1 MYERINL
8 LIGCDNVDKIKK
20 STVLVVGLG
29 GVGGYAVEA
38 LVRSGVGNL
47 IIVDYDTI
55 DISNLNRQ
63 IITNTNNIGKL
74 KTEEMRKRIISI
86 NPEARV
92 DVVNVKIDSDNLE
105 EIFKYKFDALID
117 CCDTIMVKE
126 GLIRECLARG
136 ITFISSM
143 GAGNKLNPSMLE
155 VADLRDT
162 SYDPIAKKLR
172 KFVNDNKIYGHIP
185 VVYSREV
192 NDKFT
197 GSIPS
202 MIFVPA
208 TSGLMCAN
216 YVVNEIIKDS

>member
-92 DVVNVKIDSDNLE
+92 DVVNVKLDSDNLE

-117 CCDTIMVKE
+117 CCDTIVVKE

>member
-92 DVVNVKIDSDNLE
+92 DVVNVKLDSDNLE

-216 YVVNEIIKDS
+216 YVANEIIKDS

>member
-1 MYERINL
+1 MYERISS

-92 DVVNVKIDSDNLE
+92 DVVNVKLDSDNLE

>member
-92 DVVNVKIDSDNLE
+92 DIVNVKLDSDNLE

-117 CCDTIMVKE
+117 CCDTIVVKE

>member
-92 DVVNVKIDSDNLE
+92 DIVNVKLDSDNLE

-117 CCDTIMVKE
+117 CCDTIVVKE

-216 YVVNEIIKDS
+216 YIVNEIIKDS

>member
-92 DVVNVKIDSDNLE
+92 DVVNVKLDSDNLE

-216 YVVNEIIKDS
+216 YIVNEIIKDS

>member
-92 DVVNVKIDSDNLE
+92 DVVNVKLDSDNLE

-117 CCDTIMVKE
+117 C
-126 GLIRECLARG
+126 
-136 ITFISSM
+136 
-143 GAGNKLNPSMLE
+143 
-155 VADLRDT
+155 
-162 SYDPIAKKLR
+162 
-172 KFVNDNKIYGHIP
+172 
-185 VVYSREV
+185 
-192 NDKFT
+192 
-197 GSIPS
+197 
-202 MIFVPA
+202 
-208 TSGLMCAN
+208 
-216 YVVNEIIKDS
+216 

>member
-117 CCDTIMVKE
+117 CCDTIVVKE

-172 KFVNDNKIYGHIP
+172 KFVNDNRIYGHIP

>member
-92 DVVNVKIDSDNLE
+92 DIVNVKLDSDNLE

-216 YVVNEIIKDS
+216 YIVNEIIKDS

>member
-92 DVVNVKIDSDNLE
+92 DVVNVKLDSDNLE

-117 CCDTIMVKE
+117 CCDTIVVKE

-143 GAGNKLNPSMLE
+143 GAGNKLNPSMLK

>member
-8 LIGCDNVDKIKK
+8 LIGCDNVAKIKK

-92 DVVNVKIDSDNLE
+92 DVVNMKLDSDNLE
-105 EIFKYKFDALID
+105 GIFKYTFDALID

-126 GLIRECLARG
+126 GLIKECLARG

-192 NDKFT
+192 NDNFT

-216 YVVNEIIKDS
+216 YIVNEIIKDS

>member
-74 KTEEMRKRIISI
+74 KTEEMWKRIISI

-92 DVVNVKIDSDNLE
+92 DVVNVKLDSDNLE

-117 CCDTIMVKE
+117 CCDTIVVKE

-143 GAGNKLNPSMLE
+143 GAGNKLNPSMLK

-172 KFVNDNKIYGHIP
+172 KFVNDNKICGHIP

>member
-92 DVVNVKIDSDNLE
+92 DVVNVKLDSDNLE

-117 CCDTIMVKE
+117 CCDTIVVKE

-172 KFVNDNKIYGHIP
+172 KFVNDNRIYGHIP

>member
-55 DISNLNRQ
+55 DISHLNRQ

-92 DVVNVKIDSDNLE
+92 DVVNVKLDSDNLE

-117 CCDTIMVKE
+117 CCDTIVVKE

>member
-1 MYERINL
+1 MYERISS

-92 DVVNVKIDSDNLE
+92 DVVNVKLDSDNLE

-117 CCDTIMVKE
+117 CCDTIVVKE

>member
-92 DVVNVKIDSDNLE
+92 DIVNVKLDSDNLE

>member
-92 DVVNVKIDSDNLE
+92 DVVNVKLDSDNLE

>member
-74 KTEEMRKRIISI
+74 KTEEMWKRIISI

-92 DVVNVKIDSDNLE
+92 DVVNVKLDSDNLE

-117 CCDTIMVKE
+117 CCDTIVVKE

-216 YVVNEIIKDS
+216 YIVNEIIKDS

>member
-74 KTEEMRKRIISI
+74 KTEEMWKRIISI

-92 DVVNVKIDSDNLE
+92 DIVNVKLDSDNLE

-117 CCDTIMVKE
+117 CCDTIVVKE

-216 YVVNEIIKDS
+216 YIVNEIIKDS

>member
-74 KTEEMRKRIISI
+74 KTEEMWKRIISI

-92 DVVNVKIDSDNLE
+92 DVVNVKLDSDNLE

-117 CCDTIMVKE
+117 CCDTIVVKE